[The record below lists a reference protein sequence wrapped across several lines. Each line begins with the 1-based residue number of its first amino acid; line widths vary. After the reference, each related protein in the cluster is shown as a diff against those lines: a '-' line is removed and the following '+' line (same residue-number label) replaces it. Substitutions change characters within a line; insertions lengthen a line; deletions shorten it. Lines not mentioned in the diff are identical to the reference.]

1 MLSIAR
7 VQAFPRWACTQ
18 AKLSMIGYD
27 GMVMREVVST
37 TNQMNINIEK
47 LANHCWPMYEVLT
60 TAHLSGHL
68 SKLNRKLPD
77 PG

>member
-1 MLSIAR
+1 
-7 VQAFPRWACTQ
+7 
-18 AKLSMIGYD
+18 MIGYD